1 MVSRR
6 PRWDKMDKT
15 CIPLKAVID
24 EYLAVCRTEGKTP
37 STLRGYKME
46 LLRFNR
52 WLGEDAPLGDL
63 NLQSARAYI
72 ESQQGQPKY
81 LNHPFHDPQGT
92 VISAQTLKGRAVV
105 LKGLAT
111 WLFEESY
118 TTANVLTRFKPP
130 KAPRKLMQTLSN
142 EEVDRL
148 FAYLNPTSLVG
159 SRDRAILLVFLDTGL
174 RCSELLTL
182 RADDLHINDRCL
194 KVMGKGQ
201 KERVVPFGDQT
212 ARALMRYMT
221 LRSQQM
227 VLWSNTASIEHVF
240 LNVDGRAMTV
250 PAIQMMFSRLSKATG
265 IPRLHIHLL
274 RHTFATNFLRVSRDP
289 FTLQRLLGH
298 ETLEMTRR
306 YVDMVRL
313 EEMTK
318 DHSFSPVDRMG
329 FGGRAS
335 RGFSRNGN

>member
-1 MVSRR
+1 MVPRR
-6 PRWDKMDKT
+6 PRWDRMDKST
-15 CIPLKAVID
+15 IPLKAVID

-37 STLRGYKME
+37 TTLRGYKME
-46 LLRFNR
+46 LQRFNR
-52 WLGEDAPLGDL
+52 WLGDEAPLGDL

-92 VISAQTLKGRAVV
+92 VISAQTLKSRAVV
-105 LKGLAT
+105 LKGLGT

-118 TTANVLTRFKPP
+118 TSSNVLARFKPP

-148 FAYLNPTSLVG
+148 LSYLNPTTMVG

-174 RCSELLTL
+174 RCSELLGL
-182 RADDLHINDRCL
+182 RSDDLHIKDRCL

-201 KERVVPFGDQT
+201 KERMVPFGDQT
-212 ARALMRYMT
+212 ARTLMRYLT
-221 LRSQQM
+221 LRLNPMEEQ
-227 VLWSNTASIEHVF
+227 LVF
-240 LNVDGRAMTV
+240 LNVEGRPMSI

-313 EEMTK
+313 EEMTR

-329 FGGRAS
+329 FGGRS
-335 RGFSRNGN
+335 GRGFSRNGN

>member
-6 PRWDKMDKT
+6 PRWDRMDKT
-15 CIPLKAVID
+15 TIPLKAVIE
-24 EYLAVCRTEGKTP
+24 EYLAVCRTEGKTA

-46 LLRFNR
+46 LQRFNR
-52 WLGEDAPLGDL
+52 WLGEDALLGEL

-72 ESQQGQPKY
+72 EGQQGQPKY
-81 LNHPFHDPQGT
+81 QNHPFHNPQGS
-92 VISAQTLKGRAVV
+92 VISAQTLKGRAMV

-118 TTANVLTRFKPP
+118 TTSNVLDRFKPP
-130 KAPRKLMQTLSN
+130 KAARKVMQTLSK

-148 FAYLNPTSLVG
+148 LSYLNPTSLVG

-174 RCSELLTL
+174 RCSELLGL
-182 RADDLHINDRCL
+182 RVNDLHINDRCL

-212 ARALMRYMT
+212 ARSLMRYMT

-227 VLWSNTASIEHVF
+227 AVWPDVSGIHYVF
-240 LNVDGRAMTV
+240 LTVDGQPMSV

-289 FTLQRLLGH
+289 FTLQRILGH

-313 EEMTK
+313 EEITR

-329 FGGRAS
+329 FGGRS
-335 RGFSRNGN
+335 GRRGWG